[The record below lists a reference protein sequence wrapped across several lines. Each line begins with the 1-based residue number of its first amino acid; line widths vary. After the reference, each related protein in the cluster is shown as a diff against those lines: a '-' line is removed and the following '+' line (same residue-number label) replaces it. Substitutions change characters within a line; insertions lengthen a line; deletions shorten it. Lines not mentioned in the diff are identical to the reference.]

1 VLKSSQKQCPCVGG
15 VLRGDNGGSYGIFFC
30 STGFLGSL
38 ASDPSGELDILWHD
52 GHTLGV
58 NSAQVGVLEK
68 SYQVSLAGLLKGADG
83 CALKPEISFEIL
95 SNLSYESLE
104 GQLAN
109 KQLGRLLVTPNFTK
123 GHGTGTI
130 TMGFLDSSSGRSALP
145 GSLGGQ
151 LFPGSLSSGR
161 LTGGLLCTSHDFSS
175 KFT

>member
-1 VLKSSQKQCPCVGG
+1 VLKSSKQCPCVGG

-104 GQLAN
+104 GQFAN
-109 KQLGRLLVTPNFTK
+109 KQLGGFLVTPNFTK

-130 TMGFLDSSSGRSALP
+130 TMGFLDSSGGRSALP

-161 LTGGLLCTSHDFSS
+161 FTSGLLCTSHDSSS